1 MEQAWTAERLRKEQP
16 YIKCDNLKERAKV
29 IEKLES
35 IGMCRK
41 YSIIDNEI
49 IIVIYPNSEE
59 YPNGYYVTI
68 QIEIFEW
75 HLKAHPNITIIT
87 ASEFL
92 NSTPPNPELIA
103 LKKRLLEIAD
113 SGVEEYESRY
123 FNEIIDFIYD
133 SSGTTCTALANLIIN
148 ADL

>member
-1 MEQAWTAERLRKEQP
+1 MAQAWTAERLRKEQP
-16 YIKCDNLKERAKV
+16 YIKCDNLKQRGKV
-29 IEKLES
+29 IEKLER

-41 YSIIDNEI
+41 YSMVDNEI
-49 IIVIYPNSEE
+49 IIVIYPISEE
-59 YPNGYYVTI
+59 YPNGYYI
-68 QIEIFEW
+68 SLSYKIFEC
-75 HLKAHPNITIIT
+75 LIRDTKNIIIIT

-92 NSTPPNPELIA
+92 NSTPPSPELIA

-123 FNEIIDFIYD
+123 FNAMIDFIYD